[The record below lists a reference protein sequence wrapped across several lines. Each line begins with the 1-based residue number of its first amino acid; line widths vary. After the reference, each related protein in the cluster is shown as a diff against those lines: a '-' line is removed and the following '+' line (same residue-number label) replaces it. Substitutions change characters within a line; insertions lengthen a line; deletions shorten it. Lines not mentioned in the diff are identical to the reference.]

1 MMKKFQNVC
10 FNLNDASVSLKASLP
25 QLVEVVQH
33 VIVAPVHLRLACL
46 GRNVVNICMSKV
58 FPTTV
63 KFKCMNTCIN
73 D

>member
-10 FNLNDASVSLKASLP
+10 FNLNDASVCLKTPLP

-46 GRNVVNICMSKV
+46 RRNIVNICMAQDISYHCQV
-58 FPTTV
+58 Y
-63 KFKCMNTCIN
+63 MNTCIN